1 MVKVNDD
8 YFIEID
14 SLNYTVKR
22 DEHKTREEKIKG
34 SDEVKIVPVCTII
47 GYYGDLA
54 TAILGAI
61 KDMNRRELG
70 SGTHTLQEAVDVVL
84 KNNRYVTELLD
95 KVAKEARYNAD

>member
-8 YFIEID
+8 YIIEID

-22 DEHKTREEKIKG
+22 DEHKTREEKVKG
-34 SDEVKIVPVCTII
+34 SDEVKIVPVFTTV

-54 TAILGAI
+54 SSILGAI

-70 SGTHTLQEAVDVVL
+70 DGTHTLQEAVEIVI
-84 KNNRYVTELLD
+84 NNNSKYIELLER
-95 KVAKEARYNAD
+95 ALKEG

>member
-8 YFIEID
+8 YIIEID

-22 DEHKTREEKIKG
+22 DEHRIKVEADKDG
-34 SDEVKIVPVCTII
+34 NEVKRVPVFTTV

-54 TAILGAI
+54 PAILGVI

-70 SGTHTLQEAVDVVL
+70 DGTHELHEAINIVMN
-84 KNNRYVTELLD
+84 NNRHFEALLEKALKGELPC
-95 KVAKEARYNAD
+95 